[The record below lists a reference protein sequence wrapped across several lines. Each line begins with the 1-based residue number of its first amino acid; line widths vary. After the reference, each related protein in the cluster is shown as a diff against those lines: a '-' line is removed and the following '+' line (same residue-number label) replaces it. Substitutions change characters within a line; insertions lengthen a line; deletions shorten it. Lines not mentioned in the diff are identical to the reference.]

1 MTLEKYR
8 FDGTGTFDIK
18 AFATAPPDEFK
29 NKKDKIKKDI
39 KKDIKHNIK
48 TLSKV
53 QEHLAAQKQYSVLI
67 IFQGMDAAGKD
78 SMIEHVMSGINP
90 QGTRVVSFK
99 VPTELELSH
108 DFLWRIHNAFPAG
121 GELTVFNRSHYE
133 EVLVDRVHPELLLK
147 ENLPGIDS
155 VSDVHD
161 DLWTERFND
170 IKALESY
177 ARRNGIL
184 LLKFFLHISKAE
196 QKDRFFKRIEIPE
209 KNWKF
214 SLADIRERR
223 YWDDYQKAYQEAIQH
238 TATKKNPWYI
248 IPSDDKW
255 YSRLAVSQIIN
266 REVTALPLKYPVIS
280 EAQKQGLVQAV
291 TDLRD

>member
-8 FDGTGTFDIK
+8 FDGTGTFNIK

-29 NKKDKIKKDI
+29 NKKDKIKEDI
-39 KKDIKHNIK
+39 EHNTK
-48 TLSKV
+48 ALSKV

-67 IFQGMDAAGKD
+67 IFQGMDASGKD

-90 QGTRVVSFK
+90 QGTTVVSFK

-161 DLWTERFND
+161 DLWAERFND
-170 IKALESY
+170 IKALEAY

-196 QKDRFFKRIEIPE
+196 QKDRFLKRIEIPE

-291 TDLRD
+291 ADLRD

>member
-29 NKKDKIKKDI
+29 NKKDKIKEDI
-39 KKDIKHNIK
+39 EHNIK

-67 IFQGMDAAGKD
+67 IFQGMYAAGKD

-90 QGTRVVSFK
+90 QGTTVVSFK

-121 GELTVFNRSHYE
+121 GELTVFNRSQYE

-170 IKALESY
+170 IKALEAY

-196 QKDRFFKRIEIPE
+196 QKDRFLKRIEIPE

-291 TDLRD
+291 TDLKD

>member
-8 FDGTGTFDIK
+8 FDGAGTFNIQ
-18 AFATAPPDEFK
+18 AFATAPPEHFQ
-29 NKKDKIKKDI
+29 NKKEQIKADI
-39 KKDIKHNIK
+39 EHTIKV
-48 TLSKV
+48 LSKV
-53 QEHLAAQKQYSVLI
+53 QQHLAAQKQYSVLI

-78 SMIEHVMSGINP
+78 SMIEHVMSGVNP
-90 QGTRVVSFK
+90 QGTSVVSFK

-147 ENLPGIDS
+147 ENLPGIDT
-155 VSDVHD
+155 VADVHD
-161 DLWTERFND
+161 DLWAKRFND
-170 IKALESY
+170 IKALETY
-177 ARRNGIL
+177 AHRNGIL

-196 QKDRFFKRIEIPE
+196 QKNRFLKRIEIPE

-214 SLADIRERR
+214 SLADIHERR
-223 YWDDYQKAYQEAIQH
+223 FWHDYQQAYQEAIQH
-238 TATKKNPWYI
+238 TATKTNPWYV

-255 YSRLAVSQIIN
+255 YSRLVVSQIIN
-266 REVTALPLKYPVIS
+266 REVTALPLKYPEIS
-280 EAQKQGLVQAV
+280 TAQKQELEQAII
-291 TDLRD
+291 DLKD